1 MQRFYILYFLVF
13 MPAAVISQP
22 NYQWSVSSGG
32 IKQDFARSCV
42 TDNYGNIYTAGVFS
56 DVVDFDPGPAVFTMT
71 SSPQESLFVTKH
83 DSLGHLIWA
92 KQFSGSSSQ
101 ANKISLDSQGN
112 VYLTGYF
119 IGTVDFNPGP
129 ATYTLISAPNGY
141 TDVFVCKLNSDG
153 EFIWAA
159 QTGGESNDIGYGVTT
174 DSDGNVYVCGHFT
187 GTADF
192 DPASSSYTLSS
203 AGGADCFIW
212 KLSSAGNFVWAK
224 TISGYSYQVGYSLG
238 ISNNNSIFITGYSY
252 SQCDFD
258 PGPGTYTIT
267 SQWLGDVFIGKY
279 TINGELL
286 WAKTFGGTQDEIGK
300 DLEIDNSG
308 NILLCGYFLSASVD
322 FDPGPDSCIKNSAN
336 GPGFVTKFDSVG
348 NFQWA
353 HQFGGWNS
361 SVEGITVNQNKIY
374 FTGYFTSSVD
384 FDPGPGE
391 KILSSNG
398 GTDIFICQFNANG
411 NFECAESIGSTNGN
425 DVGASISVFE
435 NSIYVCGHFADAM
448 DFDPSASTS
457 GHMANGNTDMFVAKY
472 KSCNAIVSTPEN
484 ENTLSA
490 IKIFPNPASQFI
502 FQSQT
507 TEEYTAVLFSS
518 TDAAINTFSLK
529 NNGLI
534 DLREY
539 SKGIY
544 FLKLYS
550 GNKSYTKK
558 IIVE

>member
-1 MQRFYILYFLVF
+1 MQRFYILYLFLLIS
-13 MPAAVISQP
+13 AAVISQP
-22 NYQWSVSSGG
+22 DYQWSVSSGG

-42 TDNYGNIYTAGVFS
+42 TDNYGNIYTSGVFS

-92 KQFSGSSSQ
+92 KQFSGTSSQ
-101 ANKISLDSQGN
+101 ANKISLDTQGN

-129 ATYTLISAPNGY
+129 ATYTLLSAPNGY

-153 EFIWAA
+153 EFMWAA

-224 TISGYSYQVGYSLG
+224 ALTGTSYQVGNNLKMCDENSFYIAGYTYS
-238 ISNNNSIFITGYSY
+238 T
-252 SQCDFD
+252 CDFNPE
-258 PGPGTYTIT
+258 PGVYNLSSVGAA
-267 SQWLGDVFIGKY
+267 DVFIARYK
-279 TINGELL
+279 TDGELV
-286 WAKTFGGTQDEIGK
+286 WAKIFGGTQDEINK
-300 DLEIDNSG
+300 DLAVDESG
-308 NILLCGYFLSASVD
+308 NVIVGGYFYSPKVD
-322 FDPGPDSCIKNSAN
+322 FDPSADSCIKYVMNGSA
-336 GPGFVTKFDSVG
+336 FVTKFDSIG
-348 NFQWA
+348 NFKWA
-353 HQFGGWNS
+353 QQFGNVNT
-361 SVEGITVNQNKIY
+361 SVNGITADQNKIY
-374 FTGYFTSSVD
+374 FTGSFTGSFD
-384 FDPGPGE
+384 FDPGQE
-391 KILSSNG
+391 VKVLTSNG
-398 GTDIFICQFNANG
+398 GADIFICQFNANG

-435 NSIYVCGHFADAM
+435 NSIYVCGHFVDAM

-472 KSCNAIVSTPEN
+472 ENCNAIVSTPEN
-484 ENTLSA
+484 KNTLSD

-518 TDAAINTFSLK
+518 TGAAINTFSLK

-539 SKGIY
+539 PKGIY
-544 FLKLYS
+544 FLKFTS
-550 GNKSYTKK
+550 GNKSCMKK